1 MTARRTAMPTSAL
14 DAGSQQIEMSPTSQG
29 RAIASGAAHFDWELS
44 PTLRLFMGLGCLA
57 YWLDAYVLWRVGFAI
72 PSVIFVIVA
81 LCSACADAVRPQ
93 GEWGRLARQIDRL
106 WGTGALIMVAIIN
119 AVSWLSFLAVLT
131 AIVSSLFWLY
141 QSRKVSTWAPD
152 QPWVYVLV
160 HSTWHVWGA
169 VSIVIVTSAVHGG
182 SS

>member
-106 WGTGALIMVAIIN
+106 WGTGG
-119 AVSWLSFLAVLT
+119 T
-131 AIVSSLFWLY
+131 
-141 QSRKVSTWAPD
+141 
-152 QPWVYVLV
+152 
-160 HSTWHVWGA
+160 H
-169 VSIVIVTSAVHGG
+169 HGG
-182 SS
+182 HHQCCVLAELSGCADSNRELALLALSVPQSLDMGP